1 MLGPRKAPGYNLA
14 MPLSRLFLAML
25 MALFSI
31 AVAAAQTDTS
41 GAKLIED
48 FRKAKYFFN
57 QFEIGK
63 KIVAFNDRTLL
74 DNLKDL
80 LSSEDRHVRG
90 NAAFLF
96 ASLGDSRGLGI
107 IAEII
112 QDTSY
117 RVEGQGQPIAPGDGK
132 YHVEGQ
138 IRADRYYAVHLL
150 GELKDVRA
158 LPILIPLLKDTQI
171 NYKVAWA
178 LGQIADKSAFLL

>member
-1 MLGPRKAPGYNLA
+1 LTNPSMGSLPGSLIQRETRSSYGSRLKANEMLGPRKAPGYNLA

-48 FRKAKYFFN
+48 FRKAKYSFN

-63 KIVAFNDRTLL
+63 KIVAFNDRSLL

-117 RVEGQGQPIAPGDGK
+117 RVEGQGQPIALATAN
-132 YHVEGQ
+132 
-138 IRADRYYAVHLL
+138 IMSRDRFA
-150 GELKDVRA
+150 
-158 LPILIPLLKDTQI
+158 
-171 NYKVAWA
+171 
-178 LGQIADKSAFLL
+178 QIAITPSICLAS